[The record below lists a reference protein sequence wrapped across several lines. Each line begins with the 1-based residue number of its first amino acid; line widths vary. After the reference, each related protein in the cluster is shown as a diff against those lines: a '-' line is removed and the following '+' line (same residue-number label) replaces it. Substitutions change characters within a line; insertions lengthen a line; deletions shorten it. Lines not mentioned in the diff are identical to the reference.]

1 MKITKG
7 KQTRAQRVVIY
18 GVESVGKSTFAAKFP
33 RPLFLDIEGGTSHL
47 DVDRCEIS
55 NWKQLTDALA
65 EAKATDYKTVVID
78 SADWAERLCVEDLLA
93 STKKTS
99 IEDFGFGKGWVMVAE
114 RMSRFLSSVD
124 QLIDGG
130 KNVVMI
136 AHSKI
141 VRFEAPD
148 ALAAYDRY
156 ELKLS
161 KQSAPLL
168 KEFADELWFLRFKT
182 KVSTTDSGKGK
193 GIGGKDRII
202 LTTHSAAY
210 DAKTRSGLA
219 EELPLEWASV
229 AHLFENNY
237 IDNAIS
243 DLGAIQRKIWTIK
256 KADHIVEA
264 NEMVGWQAR
273 LAEHEGAVN
282 QFLIG
287 RGVLTSEQTWRDC
300 APEYLHR
307 VALRVDQF
315 VNTAVEWRKANS

>member
-7 KQTRAQRVVIY
+7 KQQRAQRVVLY

-33 RPLFLDIEGGTSHL
+33 RPLFLDIEQGTSHL
-47 DVDRCEIS
+47 DVDRCEI
-55 NWKQLTDALA
+55 NTWKQLTDALA
-65 EAKATDYKTVVID
+65 EAKATDYKTIVID

-93 STKKTS
+93 TSKKTS

-114 RMSRFLSSVD
+114 RMSRMLSSID
-124 QLIDGG
+124 QLIDAG

-161 KQSAPLL
+161 KQSSPLL

-182 KVSTTDSGKGK
+182 KVSTSETGKGK
-193 GIGGKDRII
+193 GIGGKERII

-229 AHLFENNY
+229 AHLFEAVATPN
-237 IDNAIS
+237 
-243 DLGAIQRKIWTIK
+243 
-256 KADHIVEA
+256 HIVVTD
-264 NEMVGWQAR
+264 EMVGWQAR

-315 VNTAVEWRKANS
+315 VNTAVEWRKANQ

>member
-7 KQTRAQRVVIY
+7 KQSRAQRVVLY
-18 GVESVGKSTFAAKFP
+18 GVESVGKSTFASQFP
-33 RPLFLDIEGGTSHL
+33 NPLFLDIEQGTSHL
-47 DVDRCEIS
+47 NVDRCDIGS
-55 NWKQLTDALA
+55 WKQLTDSLA
-65 EAKATDYKTVVID
+65 EARATDYQTIVID

-93 STKKTS
+93 SSKKTS

-114 RMSRFLSSVD
+114 RMSRMLASID
-124 QLIDGG
+124 TLIEAG
-130 KNVVMI
+130 KNVVLI

-161 KQSAPLL
+161 KQSSPLL

-182 KVSTTDSGKGK
+182 KVSTSETGKGK
-193 GIGGKDRII
+193 GIGGKERIL

-229 AHLFENNY
+229 SHLFPT
-237 IDNAIS
+237 AK
-243 DLGAIQRKIWTIK
+243 AAPAPVTAPVTVVKIEDWTIEVAK
-256 KADHIVEA
+256 QGEA
-264 NEMVGWQAR
+264 ATAFLRAKDQITAEQDWTEASDRVLERIRQDVPKF
-273 LAEHEGAVN
+273 LATVAAFHG
-282 QFLIG
+282 
-287 RGVLTSEQTWRDC
+287 LTEE
-300 APEYLHR
+300 A
-307 VALRVDQF
+307 
-315 VNTAVEWRKANS
+315 K

>member
-7 KQTRAQRVVIY
+7 KQARAQRVVLY
-18 GVESVGKSTFAAKFP
+18 GVESVGKSTFAAQFP
-33 RPLFLDIEGGTSHL
+33 NPLFLDIEQGTSHL
-47 DVDRCEIS
+47 NVDRCDIGS
-55 NWKQLTDALA
+55 WKQLTDSLA
-65 EAKATDYKTVVID
+65 EAKATDYQTIVID

-93 STKKTS
+93 TSKKTS

-114 RMSRFLSSVD
+114 RMSRMLASID
-124 QLIDGG
+124 TLIDAG
-130 KNVVMI
+130 KNVVLI

-161 KQSAPLL
+161 KQSSPLL

-182 KVSTTDSGKGK
+182 KVSTTDTGKGK
-193 GIGGKDRII
+193 GIGGKERIL

-229 AHLFENNY
+229 SHLFPIAKAAPAPAPAPVMVVKTE
-237 IDNAIS
+237 D
-243 DLGAIQRKIWTIK
+243 WTIEVAK
-256 KADHIVEA
+256 HGAAATEFLRAKEQITPEQDWTEA
-264 NEMVGWQAR
+264 SDRVLERIRQDVPKF
-273 LAEHEGAVN
+273 LATVAAFHD
-282 QFLIG
+282 
-287 RGVLTSEQTWRDC
+287 LTAE
-300 APEYLHR
+300 A
-307 VALRVDQF
+307 
-315 VNTAVEWRKANS
+315 K

>member
-1 MKITKG
+1 MKITTG

-18 GVESVGKSTFAAKFP
+18 GVESVGKSTFAAQFP
-33 RPLFLDIEGGTSHL
+33 KPLFLDIEQGTSHL
-47 DVDRCEIS
+47 DVDRCDINS
-55 NWKQLTDALA
+55 WKQLTEALA
-65 EAKATDYKTVVID
+65 EAKATDYQTIVID

-93 STKKTS
+93 TSKKTS

-114 RMSRFLSSVD
+114 RMSRMLSSID
-124 QLIDGG
+124 MLIDAG
-130 KNVVMI
+130 KNVVLI

-161 KQSAPLL
+161 KQSSPLL

-182 KVSTTDSGKGK
+182 KVSTSDTGRGK
-193 GIGGKDRII
+193 GIGGKERIL

-229 AHLFENNY
+229 SHLFKVAKAAPAPE
-237 IDNAIS
+237 
-243 DLGAIQRKIWTIK
+243 QPKVVKIEDWTIE
-256 KADHIVEA
+256 V
-264 NEMVGWQAR
+264 
-273 LAEHEGAVN
+273 AEHGEAATA
-282 QFLIG
+282 FLRAKDQITAEQEWTEASD
-287 RGVLTSEQTWRDC
+287 RVLERIRQDVPKFLAT
-300 APEYLHR
+300 
-307 VALRVDQF
+307 VAAFHAL
-315 VNTAVEWRKANS
+315 TAEAK

>member
-7 KQTRAQRVVIY
+7 KQQRAQRVVIY
-18 GVESVGKSTFAAKFP
+18 GVESVGKSTFAAQFP
-33 RPLFLDIEGGTSHL
+33 KPLFLDIEGGTSHL

-55 NWKQLTDALA
+55 TWKQLTDALA
-65 EAKATDYKTVVID
+65 EAKATDYKTIVID

-99 IEDFGFGKGWVMVAE
+99 VEDFGFGKGWVMVAE

-124 QLIDGG
+124 QLIDAG

-193 GIGGKDRII
+193 GIGGKERII

-229 AHLFENNY
+229 AHLFETTAQAVVAPTATAPESY
-237 IDNAIS
+237 
-243 DLGAIQRKIWTIK
+243 LLPQGAWT
-256 KADHIVEA
+256 
-264 NEMVGWQAR
+264 GR

-282 QFLIG
+282 QFLIA

-300 APEYLHR
+300 APEYLER

-315 VNTAVEWRKANS
+315 VNTAVEWRKANQ

>member
-7 KQTRAQRVVIY
+7 KQTRAQRVVLY

-33 RPLFLDIEGGTSHL
+33 RPLFLDIEQGTSHL
-47 DVDRCEIS
+47 DVDRCEIGS
-55 NWKQLTDALA
+55 WKQLTDALA
-65 EAKATDYKTVVID
+65 EAKATDYKTIVVD

-93 STKKTS
+93 TSKKTS
-99 IEDFGFGKGWVMVAE
+99 IEDFGFGKGWVMIAE
-114 RMSRFLSSVD
+114 RMSRMLSSID
-124 QLIDGG
+124 QLIDAG

-161 KQSAPLL
+161 KQSSPLL

-182 KVSTTDSGKGK
+182 KVSTSETGKGK
-193 GIGGKDRII
+193 GIGGKERIL

-229 AHLFENNY
+229 AHLFEATVQVDR
-237 IDNAIS
+237 I
-243 DLGAIQRKIWTIK
+243 
-256 KADHIVEA
+256 IVSSKPA
-264 NEMVGWQAR
+264 GWEAR

-300 APEYLHR
+300 APEYLER

-315 VNTAVEWRKANS
+315 VNTAIEWRAANK

>member
-7 KQTRAQRVVIY
+7 KQQRAQRVVLY
-18 GVESVGKSTFAAKFP
+18 GVESVGKSTFAAQFP
-33 RPLFLDIEGGTSHL
+33 NPLFLDIEQGTSHL
-47 DVDRCEIS
+47 NVDRCDIGS
-55 NWKQLTDALA
+55 WKQLTDSLA
-65 EAKATDYKTVVID
+65 ESKETDYQTIVID

-93 STKKTS
+93 TSKKTS

-114 RMSRFLSSVD
+114 RMSRMLASID
-124 QLIDGG
+124 TLIDAG
-130 KNVVMI
+130 KNVVLI

-161 KQSAPLL
+161 KQSSPLL

-182 KVSTTDSGKGK
+182 KVSTSETGKGK
-193 GIGGKDRII
+193 GIGGKERIL

-229 AHLFENNY
+229 SHLFATAKATPAPAPAPVVCKIE
-237 IDNAIS
+237 DWAIEVAKHGEAATAFLRAKEQITAEQDWTEAS
-243 DLGAIQRKIWTIK
+243 DRVLERIRGNVPKFLATV
-256 KADHIVEA
+256 AAFHEEA
-264 NEMVGWQAR
+264 
-273 LAEHEGAVN
+273 
-282 QFLIG
+282 
-287 RGVLTSEQTWRDC
+287 
-300 APEYLHR
+300 
-307 VALRVDQF
+307 
-315 VNTAVEWRKANS
+315 K

>member
-7 KQTRAQRVVIY
+7 KQTRAQRVVLY

-33 RPLFLDIEGGTSHL
+33 RPLFLDIEQGTSHL
-47 DVDRCEIS
+47 DVDRCEI
-55 NWKQLTDALA
+55 NTWKQLTDALT
-65 EAKATDYKTVVID
+65 EAKATDYKTIVVD

-93 STKKTS
+93 TSKKTS

-114 RMSRFLSSVD
+114 RMSRMLSSID
-124 QLIDGG
+124 QLIDAG

-161 KQSAPLL
+161 KQSSPLL

-182 KVSTTDSGKGK
+182 KVSTSETGKGK
-193 GIGGKDRII
+193 GIGGKERIL

-229 AHLFENNY
+229 AHLFE
-237 IDNAIS
+237 AV
-243 DLGAIQRKIWTIK
+243 ATPK
-256 KADHIVEA
+256 H
-264 NEMVGWQAR
+264 MVGWQAR

-300 APEYLHR
+300 APEYLER

-315 VNTAVEWRKANS
+315 VNTAIEWRAANK

>member
-7 KQTRAQRVVIY
+7 KQQRAQRVVLY

-33 RPLFLDIEGGTSHL
+33 RPLFLDIEQGTSHL
-47 DVDRCEIS
+47 DVDRCEIGS
-55 NWKQLTDALA
+55 WKQLTDALA
-65 EAKATDYKTVVID
+65 EAKATDYKTIVVD

-93 STKKTS
+93 TSKKTS

-114 RMSRFLSSVD
+114 RMSRMLSSID
-124 QLIDGG
+124 QLIDAG
-130 KNVVMI
+130 KNVVLI

-161 KQSAPLL
+161 KQSSPLL

-182 KVSTTDSGKGK
+182 KVSTSETGKGK
-193 GIGGKDRII
+193 GIGGKERIL

-229 AHLFENNY
+229 AHLFE
-237 IDNAIS
+237 AT
-243 DLGAIQRKIWTIK
+243 AKV
-256 KADHIVEA
+256 DHIVEA
-264 NEMVGWQAR
+264 DEMVGWQSR

-300 APEYLHR
+300 APEYLER

-315 VNTAVEWRKANS
+315 VNTAIEWRKANQ

>member
-7 KQTRAQRVVIY
+7 KQQRAQRVVLY

-33 RPLFLDIEGGTSHL
+33 KPLFLDIEQGTSHL
-47 DVDRCEIS
+47 DVDRCEI
-55 NWKQLTDALA
+55 NTWKQLTDALT
-65 EAKATDYKTVVID
+65 EAKATDYKTIVVD

-93 STKKTS
+93 TSKKTS

-114 RMSRFLSSVD
+114 RMSRMLSSID
-124 QLIDGG
+124 QLIDAG

-141 VRFEAPD
+141 VRYEAPD

-161 KQSAPLL
+161 KQSSPLL

-182 KVSTTDSGKGK
+182 KVSTSETGKGK
-193 GIGGKDRII
+193 GIGGKERII

-229 AHLFENNY
+229 AHLFEAVATPN
-237 IDNAIS
+237 
-243 DLGAIQRKIWTIK
+243 
-256 KADHIVEA
+256 HIVVTD
-264 NEMVGWQAR
+264 EMVGWQAR

-300 APEYLHR
+300 APEYLER

-315 VNTAVEWRKANS
+315 VNTAIEWRKANQ

>member
-7 KQTRAQRVVIY
+7 KQQRAQRVVLY

-33 RPLFLDIEGGTSHL
+33 KPLFLDIEQGTSHL
-47 DVDRCEIS
+47 DVDRCEI
-55 NWKQLTDALA
+55 NTWKQLTDALA
-65 EAKATDYKTVVID
+65 EAKATDYKTIVVD

-93 STKKTS
+93 TSKKTS

-114 RMSRFLSSVD
+114 RMSRMLSSID
-124 QLIDGG
+124 QLIDAG
-130 KNVVMI
+130 KNVVLI

-161 KQSAPLL
+161 KQSSPLL

-182 KVSTTDSGKGK
+182 KVSTSETGKGK
-193 GIGGKDRII
+193 GTGGKERIL

-229 AHLFENNY
+229 AHLFEAVATPN
-237 IDNAIS
+237 
-243 DLGAIQRKIWTIK
+243 
-256 KADHIVEA
+256 HIVEA
-264 NEMVGWQAR
+264 DEMVGWQAR

-300 APEYLHR
+300 APEYLER

-315 VNTAVEWRKANS
+315 VNTAIEWRAANK